1 MWTCPDGA
9 RLLRRVAPRCR
20 APNIMF
26 HKNKLVSIIRSSGT
40 IFYSLLYLNSRIGPN
55 GLKFLYSVI
64 SVIDKRLPGKTK
76 KWTLVHSWTA
86 RVRLVHSWA
95 DSSELSS
102 HRDTLALVCALSLIL
117 TNSPSHT
124 HETHERVHPCNSS
137 LSLPL
142 ALSLFFSISVSFSRS
157 PFHSLSSCALS
168 RFLSLA
174 LSLSRS
180 FFLSDFHSPALACT
194 RALSLLLLL
203 SRADTLALQKYTP
216 EIHMCVNT
224 FSQ

>member
-1 MWTCPDGA
+1 MDQ
-9 RLLRRVAPRCR
+9 
-20 APNIMF
+20 
-26 HKNKLVSIIRSSGT
+26 KKLCW
-40 IFYSLLYLNSRIGPN
+40 
-55 GLKFLYSVI
+55 VI
-64 SVIDKRLPGKTK
+64 SVIDTRLPGNNS
-76 KWTLVHSWTA
+76 KWTLVRSWTA

-124 HETHERVHPCNSS
+124 HETHERVHPCNSFLS
-137 LSLPL
+137 LSL

-168 RFLSLA
+168 RVLSLA

-180 FFLSDFHSPALACT
+180 FFLSHFHSLAFART

-203 SRADTLALQKYTP
+203 SRADTFALQKYTCVWTHFHSDNCP
-216 EIHMCVNT
+216 ISYKHIHTRKNLHI
-224 FSQ
+224 